1 LKRIFFTVTN
11 DLTYDQRMQR
21 ICTSLANNGYDVT
34 LIGRQLSNS
43 LPLDNRTYKQK
54 RLRCFFNKGFLF
66 YLEYNTRLFFYLF
79 SVKMDAICAIDL
91 DTILPCLFVT
101 SLKNLVRIYDAH
113 EYFTELK
120 EVHTRPMVQKIWR
133 AVERFSVPKFK
144 WGYTVS
150 NGLAEAFHHKYQRDY
165 LVIRNLPVLNKNS
178 QNLPREKT
186 LLYQGAVNHGRG
198 FEWLIPAMKMVPYK
212 LIVCGDGNFMTGLKQ
227 LINEHQVQD
236 KIELKGMVLPGDLP
250 LYAQKASL
258 GIAISEK
265 EGLNQYMAL
274 PNKFFDYMHGGLPQ
288 IAMKFP
294 EYEHINQQ
302 YKIAVLID
310 SLLPENISN
319 TINSTMQNEE
329 LLKEM
334 ENNCLQARE
343 VFCWQ
348 SEEQKLVAYYNQI
361 FAIE

>member
-21 ICTSLANNGYDVT
+21 ICTSLANNGFDVT
-34 LIGRQLSNS
+34 LIGRQLTNS
-43 LPLDNRTYKQK
+43 RPLDKRTYKQK

-66 YLEYNTRLFFYLF
+66 YLEYNTRLFFYLL

-91 DTILPCLFVT
+91 DTILPCLFI
-101 SLKNLVRIYDAH
+101 SGLKNTVRIYDAH

-120 EVHTRPMVQKIWR
+120 EVHTRPMVQKTWR

-165 LVIRNLPVLNKNS
+165 LVIRNLPVLNKNN
-178 QNLPREKT
+178 QDLPREKT
-186 LLYQGAVNHGRG
+186 ILYQGAVNHGRG
-198 FEWLIPAMKMVPYK
+198 FEFLIPAMKSVPYK
-212 LIVCGDGNFMTGLKQ
+212 LVICGDGNFMTELKQ
-227 LINEHQVQD
+227 LISKHQVQD

-250 LYAQKASL
+250 LYTQKASL

-288 IAMKFP
+288 IAMRFP
-294 EYEHINQQ
+294 EYEKINHQF
-302 YKIAVLID
+302 KIAVLID
-310 SLLPENISN
+310 SLSPKDISN
-319 TINSTMQNEE
+319 TINSIMENDA

-334 ENNCLQARE
+334 EENCMQARE

-348 SEEQKLVAYYNQI
+348 FEEQKLVAYYYQI
-361 FAIE
+361 FANE

>member
-1 LKRIFFTVTN
+1 
-11 DLTYDQRMQR
+11 MQR
-21 ICTSLANNGYDVT
+21 ICTSLANNSFDVT
-34 LIGRQLSNS
+34 LIGRQLTNS
-43 LPLDNRTYKQK
+43 LPLDKRTYKQK

-66 YLEYNTRLFFYLF
+66 YLEYNTRLFFHLLPA
-79 SVKMDAICAIDL
+79 KMDAICAIDL
-91 DTILPCLFVT
+91 DTILPCLVI
-101 SLKNLVRIYDAH
+101 SGLKNTVRIYDAH

-120 EVHTRPMVQKIWR
+120 EVHTRPIVQKVWR
-133 AVERFSVPKFK
+133 AVERFSVQKFK

-212 LIVCGDGNFMTGLKQ
+212 LVVCGDGNFMTGLKQ

-236 KIELKGMVLPGDLP
+236 KIELKGMILPENLP
-250 LYAQKASL
+250 LYTQKASL

>member
-274 PNKFFDYMHGGLPQ
+274 PNKFFDYIHGGLPQ